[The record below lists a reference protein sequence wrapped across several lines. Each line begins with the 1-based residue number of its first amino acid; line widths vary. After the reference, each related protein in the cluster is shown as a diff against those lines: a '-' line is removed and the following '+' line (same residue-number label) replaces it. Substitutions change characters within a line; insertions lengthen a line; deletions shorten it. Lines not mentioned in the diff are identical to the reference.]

1 MRLITPVYAN
11 EGVAQAEARLAE
23 FTRAI
28 VPILNEFL
36 PKQVRRLERVRPA
49 ADQTEVEVMD
59 SADLAQPK
67 LAFVRA

>member
-1 MRLITPVYAN
+1 
-11 EGVAQAEARLAE
+11 
-23 FTRAI
+23 

-36 PKQVRRLERVRPA
+36 PKQVRRLEKVRPA

-67 LAFVRA
+67 LAFVRAYNLA